1 MAIRTRVKIT
11 DTDRGLAKVLSLQDE
26 PRRTIR
32 LGWDE
37 ESGEE
42 HGVSMVELATVHE
55 LGTATIPARHPL
67 LRAANAVSP
76 QVERQLDR
84 LAAGALGKGAKLAK
98 LAEGMDKIAREAEQ
112 AAKEYLRGGPYLT
125 PPLAPQTVEAKGQA
139 RPLIDTG
146 SLIESLR
153 AKVEV

>member
-11 DTDRGLAKVLSLQDE
+11 DTDRGLGKILALADE

-55 LGTATIPARHPL
+55 LGTATVPARHPL
-67 LRAANAVSP
+67 LKASTAVSP
-76 QVERQLDR
+76 QVERQLEK
-84 LAAGALGKGAKLAK
+84 LAAGALGKGAKLA
-98 LAEGMDKIAREAEQ
+98 EGMDKLARETEQ
-112 AAKEYLRGGPYLT
+112 AAKEYLRGGPYLA
-125 PPLAPQTVEAKGQA
+125 PPLASETVEAKGQA
-139 RPLIDTG
+139 RPLLDTG
-146 SLIESLR
+146 ALIEALK
-153 AKVEV
+153 AEVK

>member
-11 DTDRGLAKVLSLQDE
+11 DTDRGLSKILSLQDE
-26 PRRTIR
+26 PKRTIR

-67 LRAANAVSP
+67 LKASTATSP
-76 QVERQLDR
+76 QTERQLEK
-84 LAAGALGKGAKLAK
+84 LAAGALGKGQK
-98 LAEGMDKIAREAEQ
+98 LAEGMDKLARETEQ
-112 AAKEYLRGGPYLT
+112 AAREYLRGGPYLA
-125 PPLAPQTVEAKGQA
+125 PPLASETVEAKGNP
-139 RPLIDTG
+139 RPITETG
-146 SLIESLR
+146 ALVDSLS
-153 AKVEV
+153 AKVK

>member
-42 HGVSMVELATVHE
+42 HGFSMVELATIHE

-67 LRAANAVSP
+67 LRTANATSP
-76 QVERQLDR
+76 QTEKALER
-84 LAAGALGKGAKLAK
+84 LAAGALGKGQK
-98 LAEGMDKIAREAEQ
+98 LAEGMDKIARETEQ
-112 AAKEYLRGGPYLT
+112 AAREYLQGGPYLA

-139 RPLIDTG
+139 RPLLDTG
-146 SLIESLR
+146 SLIDSLK
-153 AKVEV
+153 AEVK

>member
-67 LRAANAVSP
+67 LRASNATSP
-76 QVERQLDR
+76 QVERQLER
-84 LAAGALGKGAKLAK
+84 LASGALSQRAK
-98 LAEGMDKIAREAEQ
+98 LAEGMDKIARETEQ
-112 AAKEYLRGGPYLT
+112 AAKEYLRGGPYLA
-125 PPLAPQTVEAKGQA
+125 PPLASETVEAKGQA
-139 RPLIDTG
+139 RPLLDTG
-146 SLIESLR
+146 ALIEALK
-153 AKVEV
+153 AGVK

>member
-11 DTDRGLAKVLSLQDE
+11 DTDRGLAKVLSLADE

-42 HGVSMVELATVHE
+42 HGISRAELAIIHE

-67 LRAANAVSP
+67 LRAANATSP
-76 QVERQLDR
+76 QTERQLER
-84 LAAGALGKGAKLAK
+84 LAAGALGKGQK
-98 LAEGMDKIAREAEQ
+98 LAEGMDKIARDTEQ
-112 AAKEYLRGGPYLT
+112 AAKDYLKGGPYLT
-125 PPLAPQTVEAKGQA
+125 PPLDPKTTEAKGNP
-139 RPLIDTG
+139 RPLTETG
-146 SLIESLR
+146 ALVDSLK
-153 AKVEV
+153 AKVEG

>member
-67 LRAANAVSP
+67 LKASTATSP
-76 QVERQLDR
+76 QTERQLEK
-84 LAAGALGKGAKLAK
+84 LATGALGKGQK
-98 LAEGMDKIAREAEQ
+98 LAEGMDKLARETEQ
-112 AAKEYLRGGPYLT
+112 AAREYLRGGPYLA
-125 PPLAPQTVEAKGQA
+125 PPLASETVEAKGQA
-139 RPLIDTG
+139 RPLLDTG
-146 SLIESLR
+146 ALVDSLK
-153 AKVEV
+153 AEVK

>member
-11 DTDRGLAKVLSLQDE
+11 DTDRGLAKVLSLADE
-26 PRRTIR
+26 PKRTIR

-55 LGTATIPARHPL
+55 LGTATVPARHPL

-76 QVERQLDR
+76 QVERQLER
-84 LAAGALGKGAKLAK
+84 LAAGALGRGAKLK
-98 LAEGMDKIAREAEQ
+98 EGVDKIARETEQ
-112 AAKEYLRGGPYLT
+112 AAREYLKGGPYLA

-139 RPLIDTG
+139 RPLLDTG
-146 SLIESLR
+146 SLIDSLK
-153 AKVEV
+153 AEVK

>member
-11 DTDRGLAKVLSLQDE
+11 DVDRGLAKVLSLADE
-26 PRRTIR
+26 PKRTIR

-67 LRAANAVSP
+67 LKASTATSP
-76 QVERQLDR
+76 QVERQLER
-84 LAAGALGKGAKLAK
+84 LASGALGKGQK
-98 LAEGMDKIAREAEQ
+98 LAEGMDKLARETEQ
-112 AAKEYLRGGPYLT
+112 AAREYLRGGPYLT

-139 RPLIDTG
+139 RPLLDTG
-146 SLIESLR
+146 SLIDSLK
-153 AKVEV
+153 AEVK

>member
-42 HGVSMVELATVHE
+42 HGVSMVELATIHE

-67 LRAANAVSP
+67 LRAANATSP
-76 QVERQLDR
+76 QVERQLER
-84 LAAGALGKGAKLAK
+84 LAAGALGKGQK
-98 LAEGMDKIAREAEQ
+98 LAEGMDKIARETEQ
-112 AAKEYLRGGPYLT
+112 AAREYLKGGPYLA
-125 PPLAPQTVEAKGQA
+125 PPLAPQTVADKGQA
-139 RPLIDTG
+139 RPLLDTG
-146 SLIESLR
+146 ALIESLK
-153 AKVEV
+153 AKVEG